1 MPMPHGEN
9 TLGFNMEKRDK
20 TTVRTI
26 HIPVYKEKTE
36 DEKRL
41 EKLEKELTRDLN
53 KLRRGY

>member
-1 MPMPHGEN
+1 MPHGEN

>member
-1 MPMPHGEN
+1 MPSLHGGN

-26 HIPVYKEKTE
+26 HIPVHKEKTE